1 MKLDTFSQRLTYAMD
16 QAGFTQ
22 ASLGNAVG
30 MSQPSVWKLTSGKTR
45 NTRKLFEISKV
56 LGVRTEWLSDG
67 TGPMRDE
74 GVEPYNPKSS
84 IPHESTWGYLDP
96 WDGGTPLRG
105 DEVEIPYLKDI
116 EFACGDG
123 RVIDEDHNGFMLRF
137 SKSTLRR
144 VGANSDGSGVVCFPA
159 RGNSMEPNIP
169 DGTTV
174 AVNTND
180 KKIVDG
186 KIYAINE
193 NGWKRIKILFRTGPD
208 KVSIRSFNS
217 LEYPQEEKNLS
228 DIEIIGRIF
237 WWSVVDY

>member
-123 RVIDEDHNGFMLRF
+123 RVIDEDRNGFMLRF

-193 NGWKRIKILFRTGPD
+193 NGWKRIKILFRSGPD

>member
-1 MKLDTFSQRLTYAMD
+1 M
-16 QAGFTQ
+16 
-22 ASLGNAVG
+22 
-30 MSQPSVWKLTSGKTR
+30 
-45 NTRKLFEISKV
+45 
-56 LGVRTEWLSDG
+56 
-67 TGPMRDE
+67 
-74 GVEPYNPKSS
+74 
-84 IPHESTWGYLDP
+84 
-96 WDGGTPLRG
+96 
-105 DEVEIPYLKDI
+105 
-116 EFACGDG
+116 
-123 RVIDEDHNGFMLRF
+123 IDEDHNGFMLRF

-193 NGWKRIKILFRTGPD
+193 NGWKRIKILFRSGPD

>member
-84 IPHESTWGYLDP
+84 IPHESTW
-96 WDGGTPLRG
+96 
-105 DEVEIPYLKDI
+105 
-116 EFACGDG
+116 
-123 RVIDEDHNGFMLRF
+123 
-137 SKSTLRR
+137 
-144 VGANSDGSGVVCFPA
+144 
-159 RGNSMEPNIP
+159 
-169 DGTTV
+169 
-174 AVNTND
+174 
-180 KKIVDG
+180 
-186 KIYAINE
+186 
-193 NGWKRIKILFRTGPD
+193 
-208 KVSIRSFNS
+208 
-217 LEYPQEEKNLS
+217 
-228 DIEIIGRIF
+228 
-237 WWSVVDY
+237 